1 MTGRGEHDDERA
13 RARGRT
19 PLHRITAPLATDP
32 VGPLL
37 VGTGLWLVALV
48 VLLAVG
54 PRLPDD
60 AGWWP
65 STAVAG
71 VVAGLPAL
79 AWAIARRR
87 RGQLSGDR
95 VDAGGDELDGSEPS
109 SEPSSGSPGS
119 GSVSRS

>member
-1 MTGRGEHDDERA
+1 MTGRGQHDDA
-13 RARGRT
+13 RARGARGRK

-48 VLLAVG
+48 VLLALAD
-54 PRLPDD
+54 RLPDA

-79 AWAIARRR
+79 AWALARRR

-109 SEPSSGSPGS
+109 SRSPGS